1 MFSQEGVDASGNP
14 KKYSD
19 FTDPK
24 EAIDNG
30 EFIPNICLN
39 AVTGEGWFAGKNI
52 VFNKDGSGYV
62 GNKIIE

>member
-1 MFSQEGVDASGNP
+1 MFSQDGVNASGNP

-19 FTDPK
+19 FTNPK

-52 VFNKDGSGYV
+52 VFN
-62 GNKIIE
+62 NL